1 MDTQQ
6 QGSIQDDLKNLG
18 DELRGR
24 LDEIDRRLRALEGG
38 KPSGISTEIP
48 SALERALGH
57 ESTPPPRADLRT
69 VTVTISPLHDV
80 SKVRVVE
87 AALAAIDGVEAA
99 SLRELQGDAAQIDV
113 KVLGDIP
120 LISGL
125 RRTLPVA
132 FDVSASDRSSFTIA
146 LAQPQGERD
155 SGVAAPS
162 AS

>member
-6 QGSIQDDLKNLG
+6 QGTQDELKNLG
-18 DELRGR
+18 DELRAR
-24 LDEIDRRLRALEGG
+24 LDEIDRRLRALEGDR
-38 KPSGISTEIP
+38 PSAISTEIP

-57 ESTPPPRADLRT
+57 ESAPQPREDLRT
-69 VTVTISPLHDV
+69 VTVTITPLHDV

-87 AALAAIDGVEAA
+87 AALASIDGVEAA
-99 SLRELQGDAAQIDV
+99 SLRELHGDAAQIDV

-132 FDVSASDRSSFTIA
+132 FDVSASDHSSFTIA
-146 LAQPQGERD
+146 LAQPGVAREG
-155 SGVAAPS
+155 GVAAPS
-162 AS
+162 TT